1 MTLHAIVAALG
12 GDLYQGGH
20 RANVPAPGHS
30 AHDRSVSLLHT
41 DGRLVIH
48 GFGAT
53 DWRAMRDD
61 LRQRGFIDDGGRLT
75 GGGHHAGSTWPRP
88 DRLARLEAA
97 AQLWESAVP
106 ISVTSAAA
114 RHIRSRSVTNG
125 IASSNLRHHSYAP
138 TSVYRPGNNRRPA
151 LIARISDGADRLTGV
166 ELTYLNPNGRRTT
179 ELRVSRKTVGHVP
192 PGAAVRLWPA
202 APEMLAAEG
211 VITTLSAIERF
222 QLPGW
227 ALLAANNLACWTPPS
242 CVRRVLI
249 AADRGVVGQ
258 DRACRLHRR
267 LVDLGIIAQVV
278 WPDAP
283 FDDWNAVAMAQ
294 AKAEQGR

>member
-12 GDLYQGGH
+12 GDLYQGSH

-30 AHDRSVSLLHT
+30 TQDRSISLLLT
-41 DGRLVIH
+41 DGRIVIH

-61 LRQRGFIDDGGRLT
+61 LRRRGFIDDGGRLT
-75 GGGHHAGSTWPRP
+75 GGGHGSSAWPKP

-97 AQLWESAVP
+97 AHLWESALP
-106 ISVTSAAA
+106 IGVTSAAA
-114 RHIRSRSVTNG
+114 RHIRSRSVTGG
-125 IASSNLRHHSYAP
+125 IASSNLRHLSRAP
-138 TSVYRPGNNRRPA
+138 TSVYRPGNTHRPA
-151 LIARISDGADRLTGV
+151 LIARISDDADRLTGV
-166 ELTYLNPNGRRTT
+166 ELTYLHVNGRRAT

-192 PGAAVRLWPA
+192 PGAAVRLWP
-202 APEMLAAEG
+202 PDREILVGEG

-227 ALLAANNLACWTPPS
+227 ALLAANNLARWTPPAG
-242 CVRRVLI
+242 VRRVLI
-249 AADRGVVGQ
+249 AADRGAVGQ
-258 DRACRLHRR
+258 DRAWRLHRR
-267 LVDLGIIAQVV
+267 LADRGLVAKVV

-283 FDDWNAVAMAQ
+283 SDDWNAVAMAQ
-294 AKAEQGR
+294 AKAERGR

>member
-30 AHDRSVSLLHT
+30 AHDRSVSLLLS
-41 DGRLVIH
+41 DERLVIH
-48 GFGAT
+48 SFGAA

-61 LRQRGFIDDGGRLT
+61 LRRRGFIDRGGRLT
-75 GGGHHAGSTWPRP
+75 GRHRAGPAPPRP
-88 DRLARLEAA
+88 DRLTRLAA
-97 AQLWESAVP
+97 AVRLWEVGVP
-106 ISVTSAAA
+106 IGVNSLAERYLRSRFVTRGATSA
-114 RHIRSRSVTNG
+114 
-125 IASSNLRHHSYAP
+125 NLRHHPHAP
-138 TSVYRPGNNRRPA
+138 TSVYRPGSAHRPA
-151 LIARISDGADRLTGV
+151 LAARISDDADQLTGV
-166 ELTYLNPNGRRTT
+166 ELTYLSPNGRRAT

-211 VITTLSAIERF
+211 VLTTLSAAERF

-227 ALLAANNLACWTPPS
+227 ALLAANNLARWTPPS
-242 CVRRVLI
+242 CARRVLI

-258 DRACRLHRR
+258 DRAWRLHRR
-267 LVDLGIIAQVV
+267 LVDLGIGAEVV

-294 AKAEQGR
+294 AKAERGR

>member
-30 AHDRSVSLLHT
+30 VHDRSVSLLLA

-53 DWRAMRDD
+53 GWRAMRDD
-61 LRQRGFIDDGGRLT
+61 LRRRGFIDDGGRLT
-75 GGGHHAGSTWPRP
+75 GGGHAGSAWPRP
-88 DRLARLEAA
+88 DRLARVEAA
-97 AQLWESAVP
+97 AHLWESAEP
-106 ISVTSAAA
+106 IGVTSAAA
-114 RHIRSRSVTNG
+114 RHIRSRSVAGG
-125 IASSNLRHHSYAP
+125 IPSSNLRHLSRAP
-138 TSVYRPGNNRRPA
+138 TSVYRPGSTHRPA
-151 LIARISDGADRLTGV
+151 LIARISDDADRLTGV
-166 ELTYLNPNGRRTT
+166 ELTYLHPNGRRAT

-211 VITTLSAIERF
+211 VITTLSAVERF

-227 ALLAANNLACWTPPS
+227 ALLAANNLARWAPPA

-249 AADRGVVGQ
+249 AADRGAVGQ

-267 LVDLGIIAQVV
+267 LVDLGLDAEVV

-294 AKAEQGR
+294 AKAERGR

>member
-30 AHDRSVSLLHT
+30 AHDRSVSLLLT

-61 LRQRGFIDDGGRLT
+61 LRRRGFIDDGGRLT
-75 GGGHHAGSTWPRP
+75 GGGHAGSTWPRP

-97 AQLWESAVP
+97 AHLWESAVP
-106 ISVTSAAA
+106 IGVTSAAA
-114 RHIRSRSVTNG
+114 RHIRSRSVTSG
-125 IASSNLRHHSYAP
+125 IASSNLRHHSHAP
-138 TSVYRPGNNRRPA
+138 TSVYRPGNTRRPA

-166 ELTYLNPNGRRTT
+166 ELTYLHPNGRRAT

-211 VITTLSAIERF
+211 VITTLSAVERF

-227 ALLAANNLACWTPPS
+227 ALLAANNMARWTPPS

-249 AADRGVVGQ
+249 AADRGAVGQ
-258 DRACRLHRR
+258 DRARRLHHR
-267 LVDLGIIAQVV
+267 LVDRGLVAKVV

-294 AKAEQGR
+294 TEAERGR

>member
-1 MTLHAIVAALG
+1 MTLRAIVTALG

-30 AHDRSVSLLHT
+30 AHDRSVSLLLT

-75 GGGHHAGSTWPRP
+75 GGGHAGSTWPRP

-97 AQLWESAVP
+97 AHLWESAVP
-106 ISVTSAAA
+106 IGVTSAAA
-114 RHIRSRSVTNG
+114 RHIRSRSVTGG
-125 IASSNLRHHSYAP
+125 IASSNLRHHPGAP
-138 TSVYRPGNNRRPA
+138 TSVYRRGGSSRPA
-151 LIARISDGADRLTGV
+151 LIARISDDADRLTGV
-166 ELTYLNPNGRRTT
+166 ELTYLHSTGRRAT

-227 ALLAANNLACWTPPS
+227 ALLAANNLARWTPPA

-258 DRACRLHRR
+258 DRAWRLYRR
-267 LVDLGIIAQVV
+267 LVDLGLVAKVV

-294 AKAEQGR
+294 AKAERGR